1 MIKDTDADEPVKLFV
16 RGQTDISIDRYSDTG
31 ANGFL
36 YFGERNI
43 LKDRVALKFYYYK
56 VIKNPVE

>member
-16 RGQTDISIDRYSDTG
+16 REQTDVNIDRYSDTG

-43 LKDRVALKFYYYK
+43 LT
-56 VIKNPVE
+56 